1 MYSVLGDTKCFG
13 ERLRETGNAGWREC
27 NLLFYL
33 EGHIHMVVF
42 RQRPEASEGVSHPD
56 IREKNISHGENSTC
70 KGPEMGT

>member
-1 MYSVLGDTKCFG
+1 M
-13 ERLRETGNAGWREC
+13 
-27 NLLFYL
+27 LFYL

-56 IREKNISHGENSTC
+56 ITEKNISHGENSTC

>member
-1 MYSVLGDTKCFG
+1 MILSALGKDG
-13 ERLRETGNAGWREC
+13 GRLEMQVGGREC
-27 NLLFYL
+27 NLLFYF

-42 RQRPEASEGVSHPD
+42 RQSPEGSKRVSHPD